1 MWVYNNVCIC
11 TRTCMYMY
19 ITTYVLCI
27 QNMAYMESGKSKVF
41 SAMDYMAVTPDWAV
55 FGHSQ
60 RGFDPQ
66 ETRWYRKK
74 PNKDIGGC

>member
-1 MWVYNNVCIC
+1 M
-11 TRTCMYMY
+11 
-19 ITTYVLCI
+19 
-27 QNMAYMESGKSKVF
+27 QNMAYMRSGKSKTF

-66 ETRWYRKK
+66 ETRWHRKK
-74 PNKDIGGC
+74 SNKDIGGC